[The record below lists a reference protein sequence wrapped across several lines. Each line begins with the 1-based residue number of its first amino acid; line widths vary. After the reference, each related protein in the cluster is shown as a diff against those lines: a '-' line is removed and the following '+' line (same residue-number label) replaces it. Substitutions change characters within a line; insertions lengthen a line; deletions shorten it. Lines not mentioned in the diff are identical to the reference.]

1 MARTI
6 LTYALSLFIAVV
18 FVQSLFFK
26 FTGAEE
32 SLFIF
37 QTIEDWS
44 GLTFFEPGMRWVV
57 GLSELVA
64 AILLFVPGVQVVGA
78 VMAIGIMT
86 GAIFFHLFT
95 PLGIEVFGDGGT
107 LFFLACGVWLSALV
121 LIVLRRHQIFVLLG
135 R

>member
-121 LIVLRRHQIFVLLG
+121 LIVLRRQQIFVLLG

>member
-1 MARTI
+1 
-6 LTYALSLFIAVV
+6 
-18 FVQSLFFK
+18 
-26 FTGAEE
+26 
-32 SLFIF
+32 
-37 QTIEDWS
+37 
-44 GLTFFEPGMRWVV
+44 MRWVV

-64 AILLFVPGVQVVGA
+64 SILLFVPGVQVAGA

-95 PLGIEVFGDGGT
+95 PLGIEVFGDGGA

-121 LIVLRRHQIFVLLG
+121 LIVLRRQQLSVLLG

>member
-6 LTYALSLFIAVV
+6 LTYALSLFIAFV

-26 FTGAEE
+26 FTGADE
-32 SLFIF
+32 SLYIF

-64 AILLFVPGVQVVGA
+64 SILLFVPGVQVAGA

-95 PLGIEVFGDGGT
+95 PLGIEVFGDGGA

-121 LIVLRRHQIFVLLG
+121 LIVLRRQQLSVLLG